1 VLKISIQQHPSSSI
15 LVLEGRLE
23 APWIPELEKAVA
35 QEERIIPPQAITIDL
50 CGVTGMDAVGESA
63 LQDLYRRGATLRCAD
78 LMNEFFV
85 ERMTAGAANPTQA
98 ISRPCH
104 TSELEQT

>member
-1 VLKISIQQHPSSSI
+1 MLKISIRQQPGGSI

-23 APWIPELEKAVA
+23 APWIPELERAVSQQGA
-35 QEERIIPPQAITIDL
+35 TRSLASITVDL
-50 CGVTGMDAVGESA
+50 CGVTAMDSAGEST
-63 LQDLYRRGATLRCAD
+63 LQELYRRGATLRCAD

-85 ERMTAGAANPTQA
+85 ERMTTGAVNPSQA

-104 TSELEQT
+104 TSERERS